1 MNTTMKTRFLTAII
15 ILTFVMTSRAIDPE
29 IPDSISKKC
38 SVVSLKG
45 QQIDGYLGHWI
56 DDVIQHELLGFP
68 LEDYL
73 WSYYAGGITNGVWG
87 PDEFVGKY
95 MHALTFA
102 YQYKYQK
109 DTWGFRQVK
118 YRMDAILAAWLQY
131 QKEDGYLFVAT
142 SIESER
148 WEEANTVWM
157 SKYVLLGLLKHYEL
171 FGYRPALDAAKKLG
185 DNFISYYGPGGKSLK
200 GLDPVMLESMVQ
212 LYKFSGAQSYLDCC
226 QWMMSSYMEPEI
238 VYELVFR
245 SGRVDEFP
253 IKHAYA
259 VTSML
264 ISILDLYQLEG
275 KNPDYLKACE
285 IAVED
290 MVKNRMYITG
300 GMGQTEHFRDDHN
313 LSCTSADDAQEACA
327 VAHFIYLCRNL
338 FYITGDPK
346 YINYI
351 EKGLYNNGLGSK
363 NPQNTFLTSYFSPL
377 QGFKKWKET
386 THLNGTPC
394 CSASMARELVR
405 IMEILWTKFIAGGIG
420 VLLYNEASF
429 TDTII
434 NNNGENVPL
443 KMEMHTD
450 FPLSGKVILTLNPEN
465 PSVFPLK
472 LRVPDWTN
480 RYSVQSGD
488 KEFRGEKGQFLT
500 IEKRWKK
507 GDSLIINMEMSEQVL
522 DGGESFPGHIA
533 FQRGPQILAVD
544 SKLNPAFGN
553 LQNIRTDVKQYPQ
566 LENANSNILP
576 EKWWGKQVYHSG
588 FLHNDSVF
596 LVPYAEAGQMSAH
609 DKIRTWIRV
618 DDGWTDVDDD
628 QFSYTGDGW
637 NIKRDAEG
645 HYGGSLHTTSIKGD
659 YAELNFD
666 GTGIELYVCAYNNKY
681 TSCYQVCQIEV
692 FIDGEYKGEYFYEE
706 LHHQKRLFVFEN
718 LEPVKHTIKLV
729 CKDEHVFVDYA
740 RVKGM

>member
-1 MNTTMKTRFLTAII
+1 MKLRFLAAII
-15 ILTFVMTSRAIDPE
+15 LLSFYLTGQAADPE
-29 IPDSISKKC
+29 ISDNIEKKC
-38 SVVSLKG
+38 SVISLKG

-56 DDVIQHELLGFP
+56 DDVIQNELLSFP

-73 WSYYAGGITNGVWG
+73 WAYYAGGITNGLWS

-109 DTWGFRQVK
+109 DPWGYRNVK

-142 SIESER
+142 GIESGR
-148 WEEANTVWM
+148 WEESPTVWM
-157 SKYVLLGLLKHYEL
+157 SKYILLGLLKHYET
-171 FGYRPALDAAKKLG
+171 FGYQPALEAAEKLG
-185 DNFISYYGPGGKSLK
+185 DNFISYYGPGKKSLK

-212 LYKFSGAQSYLDCC
+212 LYKFSGAQVYLDCC
-226 QWMMSSYMEPEI
+226 HWMMSSYMEPEI
-238 VYELVFR
+238 VNELVFR
-245 SGRVDEFP
+245 SGRVDAFP
-253 IKHAYA
+253 LKHAYA

-275 KNPDYLKACE
+275 KNPNYLKACE

-300 GMGQTEHFRDDHN
+300 GLGQTEHFRDDHN
-313 LSCTSADDAQEACA
+313 LSCTNSDDAQEACA
-327 VAHFIYLCRNL
+327 VAHFIYLCRDL

-377 QGFKKWKET
+377 QGVKKWKET

-405 IMEILWTKFIAGGIG
+405 IPEIVWTKFNAGGIG

-429 TDTII
+429 TDTVI
-434 NNNGENVPL
+434 NNKGDNVPL
-443 KMEMHTD
+443 KVEMYTN
-450 FPLSGKVILTLNPEN
+450 FPVSGKVILAINPEH
-465 PSVFPLK
+465 PSIFPVK

-480 RYSVQSGD
+480 SYTVLVGD
-488 KEFRGEKGQFLT
+488 KKFRGDKGQFLS
-500 IEKRWKK
+500 IERRWNK
-507 GDSLIINMEMSEQVL
+507 GDSLIISMEMSEQVL

-533 FQRGPQILAVD
+533 FQWGPQILAID
-544 SKLNPAFGN
+544 SQLNPDFGN
-553 LQNIRTDVKQYPQ
+553 LQNIRTDVKQFPQ
-566 LENANSNILP
+566 LERAESSILP
-576 EKWWGKQVYHSG
+576 EKWWGNQVYRSK
-588 FLHNDSVF
+588 FLHADSVC

-609 DKIRTWIRV
+609 DQIKTWIRM
-618 DDGWTDVDDD
+618 DDGWTDIDDD
-628 QFSYTGDGW
+628 LFTYTGAGW
-637 NIKRDAEG
+637 SIEDDAEG
-645 HYGGSLHTTSIKGD
+645 HFGGTVHTTSILD
-659 YAELNFD
+659 NYAEVTFS
-666 GTGIELYVCAYNNKY
+666 GTGIELYVCAYNNEYSKRY
-681 TSCYQVCQIEV
+681 ETCKIDV
-692 FIDGEYKGEYFYEE
+692 FIDDKYLGEYSYKE
-706 LHHQKRLFVFEN
+706 LHHQKRLFV
-718 LEPVKHTIKLV
+718 LEDLKQEEHKLKLV

-740 RVKGM
+740 RVKGL